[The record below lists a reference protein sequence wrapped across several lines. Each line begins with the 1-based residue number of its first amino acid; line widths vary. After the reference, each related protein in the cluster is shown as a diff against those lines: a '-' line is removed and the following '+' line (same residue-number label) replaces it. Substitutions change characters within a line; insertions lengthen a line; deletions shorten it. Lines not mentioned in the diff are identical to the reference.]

1 VLRFCTYQEIKE
13 RLGLNESLWLQNL
26 RCFLQV
32 NIQAKYIKLLDAL
45 AKSSEKLYVCKED
58 KESFTK
64 SKIVLIT

>member
-1 VLRFCTYQEIKE
+1 MLRFCTYQEIKE
-13 RLGLNESLWLQNL
+13 RLGLNEALWLQNL

-32 NIQAKYIKLLDAL
+32 NIQAKYIKLLEAL